1 MGLILLVRHGQA
13 SFGAAD
19 YDVLSDLGERQARV
33 VGERLRA
40 LPRVDRIVHGSMR
53 RQERTAELIAE
64 ALAGSAGGAVAPG
77 DAVPLERDERWD
89 EYDHEALLSGALP
102 TDEDRAAFGAEIA
115 AAEDPRRAFQAAFER
130 ATLRWTGGAH
140 DTEYHE
146 PFPLFLERV
155 HAAMADLAR
164 SLGRDECA
172 MVATSG
178 GVIAA
183 VCAKLL
189 RLDGPAWAN
198 LNRVIVNTSVTKLV
212 AGRSGLTLLSVN
224 DHAHL
229 EGEHRDL
236 LTYR

>member
-13 SFGAAD
+13 SFGAED
-19 YDVLSDLGERQARV
+19 YDVLSELGERQARV
-33 VGERLRA
+33 VGARLRA
-40 LPRVDRIVHGSMR
+40 LPRVDRILHGAMR
-53 RQERTAELIAE
+53 RQQRTAELIAE
-64 ALAGSAGGAVAPG
+64 ALHETGPG
-77 DAVPLERDERWD
+77 ELTEDARWD

-102 TDEDRAAFGAEIA
+102 TEEDRAAFGAEVA

-146 PFPLFLERV
+146 PFLLFLERV
-155 HAAMADLAR
+155 HAAMADLAS
-164 SLGRDECA
+164 SLGRDDCA
-172 MVATSG
+172 VVATSG

-183 VCAKLL
+183 VCARLL
-189 RLDGPAWAN
+189 GLDGQAWAN

>member
-13 SFGAAD
+13 SFGAED
-19 YDVLSDLGERQARV
+19 YDVLSELGERQARL
-33 VGERLRA
+33 VGARLRA
-40 LPRVDRIVHGSMR
+40 LPRVDRILHGAMR
-53 RQERTAELIAE
+53 RQQRTAELILDALRE
-64 ALAGSAGGAVAPG
+64 AGPGELTAGPG
-77 DAVPLERDERWD
+77 ELTEDARWD

-102 TDEDRAAFGAEIA
+102 TGEDRATFGAEIA

-164 SLGRDECA
+164 TLGRDDCA
-172 MVATSG
+172 VVATSG

-183 VCAKLL
+183 VCARLL
-189 RLDGPAWAN
+189 GLDGQAWAN